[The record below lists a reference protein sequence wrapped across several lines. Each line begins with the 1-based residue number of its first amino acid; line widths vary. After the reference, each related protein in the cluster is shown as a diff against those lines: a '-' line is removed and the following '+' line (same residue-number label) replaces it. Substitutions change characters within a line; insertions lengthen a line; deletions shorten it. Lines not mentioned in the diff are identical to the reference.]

1 MDVLKSQHD
10 AKRTFATSLFYAGVN
25 PKDIQAL
32 MRHENIEQTMAYI
45 KRKEKS
51 GGVNPKHEKSGN
63 AVFINISAT

>member
-1 MDVLKSQHD
+1 MDILKSQHD

-51 GGVNPKHEKSGN
+51 GGGKS
-63 AVFINISAT
+63 